1 MIAMRTLLHPLHALH
16 QQASEE
22 HHTWDLNKGLIGL
35 SAVLIGWMVL
45 ALMTLQGLSH
55 LAPLPWAVG

>member
-1 MIAMRTLLHPLHALH
+1 MIAMRTHLPPLHALH
-16 QQASEE
+16 RQAGEE

-35 SAVLIGWMVL
+35 SAILLGWMLL

-55 LAPLPWAVG
+55 LTPLPWSVG